1 MTLDPNSN
9 SNISQRKWLDELAT
23 TNQVKD
29 LGVYI
34 RSLKHFN
41 DFALVKPYQSL
52 NQHFIDDFL
61 NTYLFNLVVTNE
73 LSLNTARTYY
83 NICFRYI
90 TWFMGDSQIEKR
102 DFKKVF
108 SNVVVDDYKQEL
120 TYSALV
126 AEKHSIDKCS
136 IEFKLMFLIALREKH
151 LGIEDIVSL
160 SIDHLGLIK
169 NTLLNDALKN
179 YISSNRRS
187 SRLEKVSDELPKNK
201 IFYSQR
207 GELFSLD
214 SFRSRLSD
222 LNKTL
227 NNNVRI
233 TSKAIRNFSI
243 TDDEVRVL
251 ISGIMND

>member
-1 MTLDPNSN
+1 MILDPNLN
-9 SNISQRKWLDELAT
+9 LNLSQRKWLEELAT
-23 TNQVKD
+23 LHQVKD

-34 RSLKHFN
+34 RSLKRLN
-41 DFALVKPYQSL
+41 DFALIKPHLSL

-61 NTYLFNLVVTNE
+61 NTYLFNLVITNE
-73 LSLNTARTYY
+73 LRLNTARTYY
-83 NICFRYI
+83 NICFRFI
-90 TWFMGDSQIEKR
+90 TWFVSDSEIVKR
-102 DFKKVF
+102 DFKQIF
-108 SNVVVDDYKQEL
+108 SNVVVEELNQEL
-120 TYSALV
+120 TYSVLLS
-126 AEKHSIDKCS
+126 ETHSINKCS
-136 IEFKLMFLIALREKH
+136 IEFKLMLLITLREKH
-151 LGIEDIVSL
+151 LGIEDVVSL

-169 NTLLNDALKN
+169 NTLLNSALKN
-179 YISSNRRS
+179 YIVSNRRS
-187 SRLEKVSDELPKNK
+187 SRLEKVRDEVPKNK

-207 GELFSLD
+207 GEIFSLD

-251 ISGIMND
+251 ISGIIND